1 MFGYIMPDKP
11 ELKIKEFEMF
21 RGYYCGLC
29 KSMGK
34 RFGILSRFAL
44 NYDSV
49 FLGLLLSSV
58 HKEVPILKK
67 EGCFA
72 NPLKKKWIVKDSIYI
87 DYAADIST
95 LLTYY
100 KLKDNIRDEGGLAP
114 RLAQLAFRNG
124 YRSAAERNRQLEE
137 IIAGSIAAQLK
148 LEEQGCSSMDEVAEP
163 FADMLK
169 KLLEAG
175 YKGEDKSTARI
186 LGWIGY
192 NLGKWVY
199 LIDAF
204 DDIEKDIKE
213 KNYNPLLSQYKY
225 DGGDIKVFKAS
236 ITEEVRLNLQQALSQ
251 TTGSVELLS
260 LGNKGIIDNIIYEGL
275 YGKTERILCGN
286 TREKRSCI
294 SDEKSIRSF
303 GD

>member
-29 KSMGK
+29 KSMG
-34 RFGILSRFAL
+34 RSFGTISRFAL

-58 HKEVPILKK
+58 HNEVPVLKK
-67 EGCFA
+67 EGCIA
-72 NPLKKKWIVKDSIYI
+72 NPMKKKWIVRESRHI
-87 DYAADIST
+87 DFAADINV

-100 KLKDNIRDEGGLAP
+100 KLMDNIRDEGGLAP
-114 RLAQLAFRNG
+114 RLAQRAFSRG
-124 YRSAAERNRQLEE
+124 YRSAAARNSRLDAIIASSINAQVQLEQQKC
-137 IIAGSIAAQLK
+137 A
-148 LEEQGCSSMDEVAEP
+148 SMDMAAEP
-163 FADMLK
+163 FADMLG
-169 KLLEAG
+169 KLLAAG
-175 YKGEDKSTARI
+175 YTGEDESAARI

-192 NLGKWVY
+192 NLGKWIY

-204 DDIEKDIKE
+204 DDLEKDIASGS
-213 KNYNPLLSQYKY
+213 YNPLLVQYQYKNE
-225 DGGDIKVFKAS
+225 DVKTFRES
-236 ITEEVRLNLQQALSQ
+236 IAEEVRQNLLQALTQ
-251 TTGSVELLS
+251 TTGSIELLK

-275 YGKTERILCGN
+275 YGKTEIILSGN

-294 SDEKSIRSF
+294 RDEKSIRSI